1 MFFSLT
7 IYALASL
14 DGSMTR
20 RFKVSKPSFQ
30 EFRIMGKVMSRAI
43 VLALVPLSTSFIP
56 VAAAVKEGA
65 DDRITIESVVMAERS
80 PAEVYGLLV
89 KPQLWWDGSHTYS
102 GAATNLRLDARAG
115 GCFCEKLG
123 RGSIEHGRVIHA
135 DPGKLLRLD
144 AALGPLQEM
153 AVTGVL
159 TFKLE
164 PDAGGTRVTM
174 TYRVAGALTMPG
186 DKLAPVID
194 QVLTGQLNR
203 LAAAA
208 AASKR

>member
-1 MFFSLT
+1 MNT
-7 IYALASL
+7 PKCPQAALA
-14 DGSMTR
+14 
-20 RFKVSKPSFQ
+20 
-30 EFRIMGKVMSRAI
+30 
-43 VLALVPLSTSFIP
+43 ALILFSAGLTPA
-56 VAAAVKEGA
+56 AAAVKEGA
-65 DDRITIESVVMAERS
+65 DDRITIESVVMAERPPS
-80 PAEVYGLLV
+80 AVFELLV
-89 KPQLWWDGSHTYS
+89 KPQRWWDGSHTYS

-123 RGSIEHGRVIHA
+123 RGSIEHGRVIHV

-164 PDAGGTRVTM
+164 PDAGGTRITM
-174 TYRVAGALTMPG
+174 TYRVAGALSMPG

-194 QVLTGQLNR
+194 QVLTGQLTR

-208 AASKR
+208 ATAKR

>member
-1 MFFSLT
+1 M
-7 IYALASL
+7 IYALASRN
-14 DGSMTR
+14 DSMTQP
-20 RFKVSKPSFQ
+20 SKASKTSFR
-30 EFRIMGKVMSRAI
+30 EFRIMKTAI
-43 VLALVPLSTSFIP
+43 PRPIALAMLVALTASLSP
-56 VAAAVKEGA
+56 AEAAVKESA
-65 DDRITIESVVMAERS
+65 DDRLTLESVVMAERS
-80 PAEVYGLLV
+80 PGVLYELLV
-89 KPQLWWDGSHTYS
+89 KPQRWWDGSHTYS

-164 PDAGGTRVTM
+164 PDGGGTRITM
-174 TYRVAGALTMPG
+174 SYRVAGALSMSG
-186 DKLAPVID
+186 AKLAPVID

-208 AASKR
+208 AAPKR